1 VSFLHHVGF
10 DRHLSEADLAAVWAD
25 AKTDGAP
32 EGPLQS
38 HLQACADC
46 RAQYA
51 AFTGWLEAA
60 GADARAEAD
69 EAFPADRLAAQ
80 HTHVLRRLEA
90 LGRPARI
97 LAFPKFAGPISANH
111 GTGQRW
117 IASAAAAGLIV
128 GLAVGNL
135 VDFRPAVTEP
145 RTPQV
150 AVRTT
155 AERGGIQPAN
165 LSVSDETLLYDAEFS
180 SSAARVPEVLRPI
193 HDITPGGR
201 DFEPR

>member
-25 AKTDGAP
+25 AKTDGQP
-32 EGPLQS
+32 EGPLQA
-38 HLQACADC
+38 HLQACPDC

-51 AFTGWLEAA
+51 AFTGWLEMA
-60 GADARAEAD
+60 GSDARAEAD
-69 EAFPADRLAAQ
+69 EAFPADRLAMQHAQ
-80 HTHVLRRLEA
+80 VLRRLEA
-90 LGRPARI
+90 VGRPARI
-97 LAFPKFAGPISANH
+97 LTFPKFAGPISTGQ
-111 GTGQRW
+111 GTRQRW

-128 GLAVGNL
+128 GMAVGHL
-135 VDFRPAVTEP
+135 VDFRRPVTEE

-155 AERGGIQPAN
+155 ADRGGIQPAN
-165 LSVSDETLLYDAEFS
+165 LSVSDETLLYGADFS

-201 DFEPR
+201 DIEPR